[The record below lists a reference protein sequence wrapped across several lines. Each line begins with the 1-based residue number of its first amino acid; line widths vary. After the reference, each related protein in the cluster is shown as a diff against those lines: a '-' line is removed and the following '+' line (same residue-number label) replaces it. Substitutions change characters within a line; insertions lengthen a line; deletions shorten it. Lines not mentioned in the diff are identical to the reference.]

1 MTEKKIIAVAGATGA
16 QGGGL
21 VRAILADR
29 DGRFAVRALTRKP
42 DSEEGRRLAELGA
55 RVVRADLDDGSS
67 VREAF
72 AGAYGA
78 FCVTNFWEHFS
89 PDREQTQAR
98 HMAEAAA
105 SAGLEH
111 VIWSTLE
118 DVRRYVPLSNTSMP
132 TLQGKY
138 KVPHFDGKGAAD
150 HFFTDSSVP
159 TTFML
164 ASFYWENL
172 IYFGMGP
179 RQADDGSLVLT
190 LPMADRKLAGIA
202 AADIGKCAYGIFKRG
217 PQMAGQAAG
226 IAGEHLRGDAMAAE
240 LGRAMGRGIRYRPMS
255 LDDYR
260 RLDFPGAADLA
271 NMFQFYCDFEE
282 LVCQSRSPDLSRSL
296 NPELQTFADWLA
308 VNGGRVPV
316 L

>member
-1 MTEKKIIAVAGATGA
+1 MTEKKTIAVAGATGA

-21 VRAILADR
+21 ARAILTDPAS
-29 DGRFAVRALTRKP
+29 GFSVRALTRKP
-42 DSEEGRRLAELGA
+42 DSEEARRLADMGA
-55 RVVRADLDDGSS
+55 RVVQADLDDAAA

-72 AGAYGA
+72 EGAYGA
-78 FCVTNFWEHFS
+78 LCVTNFWEHYS
-89 PDREQTQAR
+89 PEREQTQAR

-105 SAGLEH
+105 RAGLEH

-138 KVPHFDGKGAAD
+138 KVPHFDGKGAID
-150 HFFTDSSVP
+150 HVFTELAVP

-164 ASFYWENL
+164 TSFYWDNL
-172 IYFGMGP
+172 IHFGMGP
-179 RQADDGSLVLT
+179 RRAEDGGLVLT
-190 LPMADRKLAGIA
+190 LPMADKKLAGIA
-202 AADIGKCAYGIFKRG
+202 AGDIGKCAYGIFKRG
-217 PQMAGQAAG
+217 PQMAGQTVG
-226 IAGEHLRGDAMAAE
+226 LAGEHLDGEAMAAE
-240 LGRAMGRGIRYRPMS
+240 LSRAMGQNVRYQPMS
-255 LDDYR
+255 VEAYR
-260 RLDFPGAADLA
+260 SLGFPGADDLG

-282 LVCQSRSPDLSRSL
+282 LVCQSRSPDVSRSF

-308 VNGGRVPV
+308 ANGSRIPV